1 MSETNFRALCAELLG
16 ELQALRRAV
25 ADEIGCPSPE
35 PSVVHRANAALAQ
48 PEPVVLTRPD
58 CFDFAMDFLGSTD
71 EAEVRNYIERLES
84 TARAVLARCGTP
96 AIEPVPVSE
105 RLPEDADVNKFG
117 QVWWFD
123 SPEDNWIL
131 DTCEEGDLEWLNLTR
146 YTHWL
151 PCTAIPTPTREEN
164 FNG

>member
-1 MSETNFRALCAELLG
+1 MTDPNYKALCKEL
-16 ELQALRRAV
+16 
-25 ADEIGCPSPE
+25 ADTLDYWLKNSNLTDSDARDLVQEA
-35 PSVVHRANAALAQ
+35 RAALAQ
-48 PEPVVLTRPD
+48 PEPVV
-58 CFDFAMDFLGSTD
+58 
-71 EAEVRNYIERLES
+71 V
-84 TARAVLARCGTP
+84 
-96 AIEPVPVSE
+96 PVPVSD

-151 PCTAIPTPTREEN
+151 PCTAIPTPTREESYYRD
-164 FNG
+164 